1 MKMSR
6 QEGKLFLPCV
16 ILFIF
21 AAVIRIA
28 VLVLAGEHPA
38 IRVSEQEL
46 IGKSLA
52 LHGTFADPYAIPTG
66 PTAHHAPVYPF
77 LLSLIFRCVGFGA
90 AAAYAVVAMN
100 MTFACLQVA
109 LLPVLGKQVNLP
121 AVGLVAGL
129 WGAAIPWRGIQE
141 VQSETALTSLC
152 LLLAVMAS
160 VGCWRSNSIRSSALC
175 GAAWGLLFLVSPSP
189 LPAFLLVLIVM
200 AIQLSPQRALLSACA
215 AAVVL
220 LPWCVRNYVA
230 LGGFTF
236 VRDNFP
242 IEFHISN
249 NDFATAVRPE
259 QYYRS
264 GSYVLRM
271 HPHFSVSEARIIAT
285 DGELAYNRAKRAETL
300 AWIHARPDR
309 FAWLTAQ
316 RILYFWIL
324 PSQSLPW
331 KAALFVPIELM
342 ALAGVLLLIQDR
354 NPAGVIFACVLLG
367 YPIVYYLVQVESRY
381 HYPLDC
387 CTYFL
392 AVACAFIIRRRVLRG
407 RTKSATNLEPNAAS

>member
-1 MKMSR
+1 MLGR
-6 QEGKLFLPCV
+6 FVRAAFVRGRNGKLFLPYAT
-16 ILFIF
+16 LFVL
-21 AAVIRIA
+21 AVVTRIA
-28 VLVLAGEHPA
+28 VLVVAGEQPTIH
-38 IRVSEQEL
+38 VSELEL

-77 LLSLIFRCVGFGA
+77 LLSLIFRCVGFDA
-90 AAAYAVVAMN
+90 AAGYAVAAMN

-109 LLPVLGKQVNLP
+109 LLPVLGKQVDLP

-129 WGAAIPWRGIQE
+129 WGAVIPWRGIQE

-152 LLLAVMAS
+152 LLLAVMAT
-160 VGCWRSNSIRSSALC
+160 VRCWRSDSNRSSALC
-175 GAAWGLLFLVSPSP
+175 GAAWGFLFLVSPSP
-189 LPAFLLVLIVM
+189 LAAFLLLLIVM
-200 AIQLSPQRALLSACA
+200 ATRLSLRRALLSAFA
-215 AAVVL
+215 AAVVVC
-220 LPWCVRNYVA
+220 PWCVRNYMV
-230 LGGFTF
+230 LGGLTF

-271 HPHFSVSEARIIAT
+271 HPHFSVSEARIVAT
-285 DGELAYNRAKRAETL
+285 GGELAYNRAKLAETL
-300 AWIHARPDR
+300 AWIHERPYR

-342 ALAGVLLLIQDR
+342 ALAGMLLLMRDR
-354 NPAGVIFACVLLG
+354 NPAGIILACVWLG
-367 YPIVYYLVQVESRY
+367 YPVVYYLVQIESRY

-387 CTYFL
+387 PTYLL
-392 AVACAFIIRRRVLRG
+392 AVACAFII
-407 RTKSATNLEPNAAS
+407 